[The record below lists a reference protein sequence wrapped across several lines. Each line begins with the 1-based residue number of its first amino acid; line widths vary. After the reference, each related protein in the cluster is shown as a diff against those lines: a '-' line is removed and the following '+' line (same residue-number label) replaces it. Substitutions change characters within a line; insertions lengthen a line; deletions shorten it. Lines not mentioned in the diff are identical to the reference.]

1 MKISYKKKVCFDQ
14 YEWIDKEL
22 KSLESFGKPV
32 SPVFFAEFTD
42 GTTDTIPAK
51 DIICI
56 K

>member
-1 MKISYKKKVCFDQ
+1 MKISYKKLVCFNT

-22 KSLESFGKPV
+22 KSLKAFGKPA

-51 DIICI
+51 DIIAI